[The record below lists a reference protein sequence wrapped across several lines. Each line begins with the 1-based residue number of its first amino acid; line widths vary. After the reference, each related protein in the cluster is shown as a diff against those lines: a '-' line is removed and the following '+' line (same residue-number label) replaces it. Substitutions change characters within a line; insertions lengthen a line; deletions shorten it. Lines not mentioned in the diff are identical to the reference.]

1 MNKHETMGK
10 ENVRK
15 MQEGK
20 NPEHSEDKDPICT
33 YFPLAL
39 RLVN

>member
-20 NPEHSEDKDPICT
+20 NPEHSEDNDPICT